1 MYILLKRCGVKS
13 KMKKISQIILSLSV
27 ILLLTLSLAVAGR
40 ADAGSF
46 SGDSDWGGS
55 SDWGSSD
62 WGSSDW
68 GDSDSDWSWSS
79 GSSSGSYSDSYDD
92 DSDLG
97 CLGSSVVWIVVIVI
111 VIIVISRM
119 NKGSKQGAQVY
130 QASQETPGISLD
142 ILREKDPDFN
152 EQKLLEQVGN
162 MYVQMQNAWQNNDW
176 EPMRAIMTDSLYN
189 QMARQLKEL
198 KSQGVTNRIDRIAV
212 LDSSIRR
219 YAIEGDNDVLTIRLA
234 TRICDYY
241 TNDQSGQV
249 VRGDPNK
256 ELFMTYDWKMIRQ
269 KDQKTQQE
277 GVMTEVSCPNCGAP
291 ISIKQSGKCPYC
303 DSVITLSDHDWV
315 LSSIKGISQ
324 RSN

>member
-1 MYILLKRCGVKS
+1 M
-13 KMKKISQIILSLSV
+13 
-27 ILLLTLSLAVAGR
+27 ILLLTLSLAVVGR

-55 SDWGSSD
+55 SDWSSSSSD
-62 WGSSDW
+62 WSSSDW
-68 GDSDSDWSWSS
+68 SSSSSDWSSDSSTDSYSTSDSDE
-79 GSSSGSYSDSYDD
+79 DSAV
-92 DSDLG
+92 G
-97 CLGSSVVWIVVIVI
+97 CLGASIIAI
-111 VIIVISRM
+111 VIIATIVINGARS
-119 NKGSKQGAQVY
+119 NKGRSKGAEVY
-130 QASQETPGISLD
+130 QASEETPGIPLD
-142 ILREKDPDFN
+142 VLREKDPAFN

-162 MYVQMQNAWQNNDW
+162 QYLQMQNAWQNNDW

-189 QMARQLKEL
+189 QMLRQLKEL
-198 KSQGVTNRIDRIAV
+198 KSHGVTNHIDRIAV

-219 YAIEGDNDVLTIRLA
+219 YAVEGDNDVLTIRLA

-269 KDQKTQQE
+269 KDQKTQPE
-277 GVMTEVSCPNCGAP
+277 GVMTEVNCPNCGAP
-291 ISIKQSGKCPYC
+291 ISIKQSGRCPYC
-303 DSVITLSDHDWV
+303 DTVITLSDHDWV